1 MSIELTKEEVATII
15 PSLQRYA
22 REELEVELSEM
33 RAKFLLEYILKEV
46 GPFAYNR
53 GVADA
58 EAYFRARVEDLPG
71 ACFEPAMTYW
81 LPKRTGSCK
90 VDPLGSAKPQNI
102 ALA

>member
-1 MSIELTKEEVATII
+1 MSIELTKEEVAAVI
-15 PSLQRYA
+15 PSLQRYV

-71 ACFEPAMTYW
+71 TCFEPAMTYW
-81 LPKRTGSCK
+81 LPKRK
-90 VDPLGSAKPQNI
+90 
-102 ALA
+102 